1 MKAVVFHGVGDIRLD
16 DVSEPPLRDDTDA
29 IVRLT
34 ASAICGTDLHMV
46 RGTMSECGS
55 APFSVMRV
63 SGSSSSSGRWCAI
76 SRSAT
81 ASLSAR
87 RLPAAP
93 APIAAPAISPSAI
106 RTIRTAAGP
115 ARRSSAAQV
124 RPVHGLQAEKTRIP
138 YAHVGMVAA
147 PHPGDYRR
155 QRTGQHHRDGTCQG
169 PVSIGV
175 ECTAGGSKPRAKRA
189 INSAEVSERL
199 APRPTR
205 YPI

>member
-106 RTIRTAAGP
+106 RPIRTAAGP

-124 RPVHGLQAEKTRIP
+124 RPVHGLQAEKRAFPTP
-138 YAHVGMVAA
+138 MSAW
-147 PHPGDYRR
+147 
-155 QRTGQHHRDGTCQG
+155 
-169 PVSIGV
+169 S
-175 ECTAGGSKPRAKRA
+175 PRLIRA
-189 INSAEVSERL
+189 IIDGSAPASITVTGL
-199 APRPTR
+199 AKVLCQSASILPP
-205 YPI
+205 YQSQF